1 MLDGGGSTG
10 AHGTEAVGEKR
21 ERNHVGKTPR
31 QVNWYDRSYRESH
44 NFEGVEMVQMVQMRL
59 YYGGPKQSPGSSG
72 FIFQTPWSS
81 DMHHCSVRL

>member
-44 NFEGVEMVQMVQMRL
+44 NFGGFEMVQMVQMRL
-59 YYGGPKQSPGSSG
+59 YYGGPKQSPLALFSKPRGP
-72 FIFQTPWSS
+72 QT
-81 DMHHCSVRL
+81 CTIVQ